1 MRVVWLAAC
10 VCLLWFVPAAAQV
23 YKWVDGNGVTHYGE
37 KPPAASKSREVKLHD
52 AKAPAAAPAPAGTP
66 AYKDR
71 EIEFRKRQAER
82 ERDETKASADRASKQ
97 RECQVARNEL
107 SNLRASG
114 RVYELSER
122 GERVWMSDARRESE
136 VGRLEA
142 EYNRHCG

>member
-10 VCLLWFVPAAAQV
+10 LCLHWLVPAAAQI

-37 KPPAASKSREVKLHD
+37 KPPAAAKSREVKLHD
-52 AKAPAAAPAPAGTP
+52 AKTPAAAPAAAGTP

-82 ERDETKASADRASKQ
+82 ERNEAKATAERASKQ
-97 RECQVARNEL
+97 RECQVVRNEL
-107 SNLRASG
+107 GDLRASG
-114 RVYELSER
+114 RVYELNER

-142 EYNRHCG
+142 EYNRYCG